1 VFTLVPGFIKQFV
14 DLVGS
19 FLCFISFLSG
29 FGNHHPFFIG
39 QDFPMRLDHVSYVA
53 RVLV

>member
-1 VFTLVPGFIKQFV
+1 MFTLVPGFIKQFV